1 MDIFFAFVI
10 KEARHILRDKRTM
23 LILFGMPVVL
33 MLLFGFAITTDVKN
47 VRTVVVC
54 SEMSPRT
61 QQAVERLSQ
70 SEYFVITQTVNTPHE
85 AEQLIRN
92 QKADMALVFAQDHGV
107 QIMVD
112 GCDPNMAQQWTTYAQ
127 QTLAPAH
134 SSLFTLHS
142 SLFKGERIVVADIMT
157 VPSDT
162 IDSVWV
168 KVARDQLTFGW
179 IHENELLAKV
189 SPDDPISQFID
200 FFSDVHLLAFLAF
213 CVVIVAAY
221 GVRRLMRR
229 GAKIVHFN
237 DIPSFY
243 PTTLCLLVASSA
255 VLYSSI
261 QLFGPES
268 WRHFYYHPSL
278 NPFGMP
284 LHLGLFV
291 SSVWAIVIVAIA
303 TVDDVTKHLPLGSA
317 ILYLGGLTAVC
328 AVDYVIFS
336 ITTLYYIGYPLLI
349 AYYIFALRRLSL
361 QDSI

>member
-1 MDIFFAFVI
+1 MIFQLSTFRSALP
-10 KEARHILRDKRTM
+10 LRSSKNFQLSSRRM
-23 LILFGMPVVL
+23 RKWLIGLSFIIYH
-33 MLLFGFAITTDVKN
+33 LLFSVACYNRGPITPDAWNLTEQQLDSISFYTTHHYTQNYNFIV
-47 VRTVVVC
+47 TGDSLVVV
-54 SEMSPRT
+54 
-61 QQAVERLSQ
+61 
-70 SEYFVITQTVNTPHE
+70 
-85 AEQLIRN
+85 
-92 QKADMALVFAQDHGV
+92 
-107 QIMVD
+107 
-112 GCDPNMAQQWTTYAQ
+112 AQQPEAMAVPEVVSIEIESIGQ
-127 QTLAPAH
+127 EKQKDSITLR
-134 SSLFTLHS
+134 
-142 SLFKGERIVVADIMT
+142 KNERIVVADIMT

-179 IHENELLAKV
+179 IHENELLARV

-200 FFSDVHLLAFLAF
+200 LFSNVHLLVFMAF

-261 QLFGPES
+261 QIFGPES

-278 NPFGMP
+278 NPFGLP

-291 SSVWAIVIVAIA
+291 SSVWAIIIVAIA
-303 TVDDVTKHLPLGSA
+303 TVEDVSKHLPLGSA
-317 ILYLGGLTAVC
+317 VLYLGGLIAVC
-328 AVDYVIFS
+328 AVDYVVFS

-349 AYYIFALRRLSL
+349 AYFIFALRRLSL

>member
-1 MDIFFAFVI
+1 MVDRFII
-10 KEARHILRDKRTM
+10 YH
-23 LILFGMPVVL
+23 
-33 MLLFGFAITTDVKN
+33 LLFSVACYNRGPITPDAWNLTEQQLDSISFYTTHHYTQNYNFIV
-47 VRTVVVC
+47 TGDSLVVV
-54 SEMSPRT
+54 
-61 QQAVERLSQ
+61 
-70 SEYFVITQTVNTPHE
+70 
-85 AEQLIRN
+85 
-92 QKADMALVFAQDHGV
+92 
-107 QIMVD
+107 
-112 GCDPNMAQQWTTYAQ
+112 AQQPEAMAVPEVVSIEIESIGQ
-127 QTLAPAH
+127 EKQKDSITLR
-134 SSLFTLHS
+134 
-142 SLFKGERIVVADIMT
+142 KNERIVVADIMT

-200 FFSDVHLLAFLAF
+200 LFSNVHLLVFMAF

-261 QLFGPES
+261 QIFGPES

-278 NPFGMP
+278 NPFGLP

-291 SSVWAIVIVAIA
+291 SSVWAIIIVAIA
-303 TVDDVTKHLPLGSA
+303 TVEDVSKHLPLGSA
-317 ILYLGGLTAVC
+317 VLYLGGLIAVC
-328 AVDYVIFS
+328 AVDYVVFS

-349 AYYIFALRRLSL
+349 AYFIFALRRLSL

>member
-1 MDIFFAFVI
+1 MRRSIHQCWWGFVI
-10 KEARHILRDKRTM
+10 PILLALSSCYNR
-23 LILFGMPVVL
+23 GP
-33 MLLFGFAITTDVKN
+33 ITPDAWNLTEQQLDSISFYTTHHYTQNYNFIV
-47 VRTVVVC
+47 TGDSLVVV
-54 SEMSPRT
+54 
-61 QQAVERLSQ
+61 
-70 SEYFVITQTVNTPHE
+70 
-85 AEQLIRN
+85 
-92 QKADMALVFAQDHGV
+92 
-107 QIMVD
+107 
-112 GCDPNMAQQWTTYAQ
+112 AQQPEAMAIPEVVSIEIESIGEEQ
-127 QTLAPAH
+127 QKDSITL
-134 SSLFTLHS
+134 
-142 SLFKGERIVVADIMT
+142 KKNERIVVADIMT

-200 FFSDVHLLAFLAF
+200 FFSDAHLLVSLAF
-213 CVVIVAAY
+213 CVIIVAAY

-243 PTTLCLLVASSA
+243 PTALCLLVASSA

-291 SSVWAIVIVAIA
+291 TSVWAIIIVAIA

-317 ILYLGGLTAVC
+317 ILYLGGLLAVC
-328 AVDYVIFS
+328 AVCYVVFS

>member
-1 MDIFFAFVI
+1 MGN
-10 KEARHILRDKRTM
+10 H
-23 LILFGMPVVL
+23 
-33 MLLFGFAITTDVKN
+33 
-47 VRTVVVC
+47 
-54 SEMSPRT
+54 SPICR
-61 QQAVERLSQ
+61 R
-70 SEYFVITQTVNTPHE
+70 
-85 AEQLIRN
+85 LIR
-92 QKADMALVFAQDHGV
+92 AL
-107 QIMVD
+107 
-112 GCDPNMAQQWTTYAQ
+112 
-127 QTLAPAH
+127 LL
-134 SSLFTLHS
+134 SLFTFHFSFLTTSCYNRGPITPDAWNLTEQQLDSISFYTTHHYTQNYNFIVTGD
-142 SLFKGERIVVADIMT
+142 SLVVVAQQPEAMAVPEVVSIEIESIGQEKQKDSITLRKNERIVVADIMT

-200 FFSDVHLLAFLAF
+200 LFSNVHLLVFMAF

-243 PTTLCLLVASSA
+243 PTTLCLLVSSSA

-261 QLFGPES
+261 QIFGPES

-278 NPFGMP
+278 NPFGLP

-291 SSVWAIVIVAIA
+291 SSVWAIIIVAIA
-303 TVDDVTKHLPLGSA
+303 TVEDVSKNIPLGSA
-317 ILYLGGLTAVC
+317 VLYLGGLTAVC
-328 AVDYVIFS
+328 AVDYVVFS

-349 AYYIFALRRLSL
+349 AYFIFALRRLSL

>member
-1 MDIFFAFVI
+1 MHCALCILLCGCYNRGPITPDAWNLTEQQLDSISFYTTHHYTQNYNFVVTGDS
-10 KEARHILRDKRTM
+10 L
-23 LILFGMPVVL
+23 
-33 MLLFGFAITTDVKN
+33 
-47 VRTVVVC
+47 VVV
-54 SEMSPRT
+54 
-61 QQAVERLSQ
+61 
-70 SEYFVITQTVNTPHE
+70 
-85 AEQLIRN
+85 
-92 QKADMALVFAQDHGV
+92 
-107 QIMVD
+107 
-112 GCDPNMAQQWTTYAQ
+112 AQQPEAMAIPDVVSIEIESIGEEQ
-127 QTLAPAH
+127 QKDSITLRKYEH
-134 SSLFTLHS
+134 
-142 SLFKGERIVVADIMT
+142 IVVADIMT

-179 IHENELLAKV
+179 IHEKELLAKV

-200 FFSDVHLLAFLAF
+200 LFSNVHLLVFLAF

-278 NPFGMP
+278 NPFGLP

-291 SSVWAIVIVAIA
+291 TSVWAIIIVAIA

-317 ILYLGGLTAVC
+317 ILYLGGLLAVC
-328 AVDYVIFS
+328 AVLYVIFS

-349 AYYIFALRRLSL
+349 AYFIFAIRRLSL